1 MKTIVF
7 IGDSITEGAADNER
21 GGWTRRV
28 EARLPQGWRAVRAGI
43 GGNVITDLLARMDR
57 DVLAHTPS
65 IVVLAIG
72 INDSRQYIFENWR
85 NGVPL
90 QEFKAGLVE
99 FAKRVSQLPG
109 PKLVVGLTPVDEE
122 RTNSFEA
129 GMIYASAAQRE
140 YDGALQAFAAEH
152 GYTFIAIEPAFDA
165 KGGAQKL
172 TTDGLHPNP
181 AGHELIAQAVW
192 AHLEPLVN

>member
-7 IGDSITEGAADNER
+7 IGDSITEGADDHEH

-28 EARLPQGWRAVRAGI
+28 QARLPEGWQAVHAGI
-43 GGNVITDLLARMDR
+43 GGNVITDVLARMDR
-57 DVLAHTPS
+57 DVLAHKPS

-72 INDSRQYIFENWR
+72 INDSRQFTFENRR
-85 NGVPL
+85 NGVALP
-90 QEFKAGLVE
+90 EFKASLTE
-99 FAKRVSQLPG
+99 YAKRVNELAG
-109 PKLVVGLTPVDEE
+109 PKLIVGLTPVDET

-140 YDGALQAFAAEH
+140 YDEALQAFAAEH
-152 GYTFIAIEPAFDA
+152 DYTYIAIEPAFDA
-165 KGGAQKL
+165 NGGAQAL

-181 AGHELIAQAVW
+181 VGHELIALAVW
-192 AHLEPLVN
+192 ANLEPLVN